1 MKRLLVTVYLV
12 IFLSL
17 ANASFEYRDL
27 SDAEDAAL
35 RAAASKSAGIDVWLM
50 QGNVIRADAGDT
62 SQVNVIFEPAD
73 VSGYCLAPS
82 AYFTA
87 ENANGELL
95 EWRPSER
102 GTVQYRFWYQAC
114 DEADPQSPIVLEQYV
129 DVSVLERLSR
139 QLDQIVGDAV
149 RSSPPEREYN
159 VPISEHELRRIGIR
173 FDSEHGAVYKLN
185 YRGTVCRGLSID
197 AVLRRDEINVLRSA
211 EWIC

>member
-1 MKRLLVTVYLV
+1 MKRLLVAVYLV

-35 RAAASKSAGIDVWLM
+35 RAAASKSAGIDVWLIK
-50 QGNVIRADAGDT
+50 GNVIRADAGDT

-87 ENANGELL
+87 ENANGKLL

-102 GTVQYRFWYQAC
+102 GTV
-114 DEADPQSPIVLEQYV
+114 
-129 DVSVLERLSR
+129 
-139 QLDQIVGDAV
+139 
-149 RSSPPEREYN
+149 
-159 VPISEHELRRIGIR
+159 
-173 FDSEHGAVYKLN
+173 
-185 YRGTVCRGLSID
+185 
-197 AVLRRDEINVLRSA
+197 
-211 EWIC
+211 